1 MKITAKQSKVIYRP
15 TRVFVACQT
24 SNKFCLKPLRFCV
37 TVSHYPFLV
46 MLIMLITSFFPF
58 LSFLVWFGFG
68 LVGLHYFLLV
78 LRYSLKLKKKIY
90 TKLVSEKM
98 KIEVQ
103 QPYICMSPSSS
114 EIQNPSGLFHPHF
127 FASTA
132 KIRMLPQFCL

>member
-1 MKITAKQSKVIYRP
+1 
-15 TRVFVACQT
+15 
-24 SNKFCLKPLRFCV
+24 
-37 TVSHYPFLV
+37 LV
-46 MLIMLITSFFPF
+46 WFDLVWFGLVWFGLVWFG
-58 LSFLVWFGFG
+58 LVWFGFG